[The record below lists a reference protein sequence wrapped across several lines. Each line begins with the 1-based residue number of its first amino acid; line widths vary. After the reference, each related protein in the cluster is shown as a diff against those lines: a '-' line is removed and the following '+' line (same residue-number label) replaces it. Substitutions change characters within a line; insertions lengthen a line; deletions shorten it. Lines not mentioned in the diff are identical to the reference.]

1 VIPDS
6 TLGPESSVVID
17 IDPSTQIIEGGATRG
32 SNLFH
37 SFLEFNIAPGS
48 ALYFNPDSGI
58 SDILTRI
65 TGPNPSAIEGL
76 LGVNGSANLYLLN
89 PNGILFGPNAS
100 LDVTGSFHAIAAPYL
115 PLGNG
120 IFSATAPQSSSL
132 LSISPDVSLFN
143 YLTSGDITSS
153 AALSTGQALT
163 LAGNN
168 LQLSNQLQAGSD
180 LTLLASDTVT
190 IRDSADTAFLAR
202 SGDDLTVQGTNSID
216 ILALQHL
223 DLTPFVSGQDLTFI
237 SDGFI
242 STDAHFESG
251 GNLQFLT
258 LSGAPGN
265 LLSLYDPIISANG
278 DVVFGNYIGAA
289 LKIEATGSIQGGNIG
304 ITTPDTTLTPDGSG
318 SDQDLLASSRA
329 VILRAGLTSVGSSN
343 IPQATGGTIFSSGV
357 ILGHPPGSIV
367 VDGIDTSTFAP
378 GLAPGSDGGPII
390 LEATGDITS
399 NLLWSLAFA
408 ADNAGD
414 GGRVEL
420 VAGGNITSDV
430 IVSSSSSSTG
440 YAGNGGRVELVAGGN
455 ITSGV
460 IASSSR
466 SSTENASD
474 GGNVELL
481 AGGSIEVGSIDSYSF
496 SDSGNS
502 GNSGSINLS
511 AGGRVSAFTLQSYS
525 LSNAGNSAAGGDIS
539 VISGDNVTVGRFNS
553 YSSSAIGLA
562 GDGGR
567 IQVVASGNVSSIE
580 FESFS
585 SSTAGNSS
593 NGGEIYITA
602 GDNITS
608 LYGWNSSSSSDS
620 GNSGNGGE
628 ISLISGSDVDSYFD
642 LESSSSSDFGNAGDG
657 GGITII
663 AGGNITPRNLRSYA
677 YSRFGSVG
685 NGGNIFLE
693 SQGDILTGNLASYSQ
708 AFLGSGES
716 ADGGSVQLLAAGDI
730 IIEYLPVLG
739 SVSTVSYSR
748 SNSAGDGGEISFL
761 AGGDVIVAT
770 SFYSSSSSISG
781 DTGDG
786 GDIEVI
792 AGGNIISDF
801 RSGSFSISGNA
812 GDGGSILI
820 SAGGDIISN
829 TLQSLSFSGTEN
841 ASNAGNI
848 QLISGGRIQPEPNL
862 YPQPLSVDALAI
874 TTGNATR
881 VSGTGGNVLIQAGNS
896 VVGLRAITI
905 ASDNNSGN
913 ISIEGF
919 SNLLLLDMDVTS
931 SAQVEIDNFTGVGT
945 GGSLVID
952 VFGFGQSGNARI
964 SAPGNLTI
972 ENTSILSDA
981 NGSVSG
987 GQILIEN
994 ANNVTLNNSQL
1005 LSDTNANGVGGD
1017 IILRNLGS
1025 LTLNNSTFTTDTA
1038 GATPTSDAGNIVI
1051 DNVGVFLMRNN
1062 SLVRVNAENGAN
1074 AGDIN
1079 IATDFIVGVPGEN
1092 NDIIANA
1099 VGGNGGRIFAT
1110 ATGIY
1115 GFTERNGFTFSELR
1129 NLSTN
1134 DISASSLFARD
1145 GEVSLTFEETPSA
1158 EDLPS
1163 DFLDSDSLIS
1173 NSCITPNN
1181 QVAGSF
1187 TIPGAG
1193 GLPATPAD
1201 VTTSN
1206 YSTGDVQT
1214 LPTPQ
1219 SNADDDGWQ
1228 LGDPIV
1234 EPDAVTQLADGRIV
1248 FGRRCEQPWQQR

>member
-1 VIPDS
+1 MVCDRSMDLNWRAWIGLSMGGLSAVLGGSLIPSAAIAQVIPDS
-6 TLGPESSVVID
+6 TLGPDTSVVVD
-17 IDPSTQIIEGGATRG
+17 IDPSTQFIEGGATRG

-100 LDVTGSFHAIAAPYL
+100 LDITGSFHAIAAPYL
-115 PLGNG
+115 PLGNS

-258 LSGAPGN
+258 LSGAPCN
-265 LLSLYDPIISANG
+265 LLSLYDLIISANG
-278 DVVFGNYIGAA
+278 DIVFGNYTGVA
-289 LKIEATGSIQGGNIG
+289 LKVEATGSIQGGNIR
-304 ITTPDTTLTPDGSG
+304 ITGPDTALISNGTP
-318 SDQDLLASSRA
+318 DQDLLVSSRA
-329 VILRAGLTSVGSSN
+329 AIFRAGEPLVGSGN
-343 IPQATGGTIFSSGV
+343 LPQNTGNTTFSSGV
-357 ILGHPPGSIV
+357 VTGHPPGSIV
-367 VDGIDTSTFAP
+367 ASGIYTLDNT
-378 GLAPGSDGGPII
+378 GGDGGPII
-390 LEATGDITS
+390 LKAQGSIIVDALNSRSFPISGNSASGGTISLSSELGNIDIIFLASGSLSNTGSSGSGGTVDISLGEGDI
-399 NLLWSLAFA
+399 NIEALW
-408 ADNAGD
+408 
-414 GGRVEL
+414 
-420 VAGGNITSDV
+420 T
-430 IVSSSSSSTG
+430 
-440 YAGNGGRVELVAGGN
+440 
-455 ITSGV
+455 
-460 IASSSR
+460 
-466 SSTENASD
+466 
-474 GGNVELL
+474 
-481 AGGSIEVGSIDSYSF
+481 YSF
-496 SDSGNS
+496 SDLGDAGPGGAVNISLGEGDINIEALWTYSFSDLGDAGPGGEVYVSSQEGN
-502 GNSGSINLS
+502 IN
-511 AGGRVSAFTLQSYS
+511 VNTLQSYS
-525 LSNAGNSAAGGDIS
+525 SSNLGNAGPGGEVYVSSQEEGDINVGTLRSFSFSEEGNAGFGGAVDISSQGGDINVGTLRSFSFSEEGNAGSGGSIYLFSRTGNISGRSFLTGSESVLGNSNLGGSIYFSAGNNINLVDSRLYTLSFTRAGNS
-539 VISGDNVTVGRFNS
+539 
-553 YSSSAIGLA
+553 
-562 GDGGR
+562 
-567 IQVVASGNVSSIE
+567 
-580 FESFS
+580 
-585 SSTAGNSS
+585 
-593 NGGEIYITA
+593 
-602 GDNITS
+602 
-608 LYGWNSSSSSDS
+608 
-620 GNSGNGGE
+620 
-628 ISLISGSDVDSYFD
+628 
-642 LESSSSSDFGNAGDG
+642 
-657 GGITII
+657 
-663 AGGNITPRNLRSYA
+663 
-677 YSRFGSVG
+677 
-685 NGGNIFLE
+685 
-693 SQGDILTGNLASYSQ
+693 
-708 AFLGSGES
+708 
-716 ADGGSVQLLAAGDI
+716 
-730 IIEYLPVLG
+730 
-739 SVSTVSYSR
+739 
-748 SNSAGDGGEISFL
+748 GDGGEISL
-761 AGGDVIVAT
+761 LSERGDVNISSGSLV
-770 SFYSSSSSISG
+770 SRSSS
-781 DTGDG
+781 
-786 GDIEVI
+786 
-792 AGGNIISDF
+792 
-801 RSGSFSISGNA
+801 RSGNA
-812 GDGGSILI
+812 G
-820 SAGGDIISN
+820 
-829 TLQSLSFSGTEN
+829 
-841 ASNAGNI
+841 NAGQIDITALRGNI
-848 QLISGGRIQPEPNL
+848 LGLNTQLISFAFTENSIQ
-862 YPQPLSVDALAI
+862 
-874 TTGNATR
+874 T
-881 VSGTGGNVLIQAGNS
+881 SGLGGNVYLRTGNVLSGLEIWTLSSDNTSGDVVIQGNGNLLIQD
-896 VVGLRAITI
+896 VILI
-905 ASDNNSGN
+905 ASGQV
-913 ISIEGF
+913 SIPNPFVGPPIT
-919 SNLLLLDMDVTS
+919 LDITD
-931 SAQVEIDNFTGVGT
+931 
-945 GGSLVID
+945 
-952 VFGFGQSGNARI
+952 FGQSGNTNITAT
-964 SAPGNLTI
+964 GNLTFD
-972 ENTSILSDA
+972 NVQVLSDA
-981 NGSVSG
+981 NGAAPG
-987 GQILIEN
+987 GRILIEN
-994 ANNVTLNNSQL
+994 TDAVTLNNTTL
-1005 LSDTNANGVGGD
+1005 FSDTNASGVGGD

-1173 NSCITPNN
+1173 NSCITPDN

-1214 LPTPQ
+1214 LPASGPQ
-1219 SNADDDGWQ
+1219 SNVEGWQ

-1234 EPDAVTQLADGRIV
+1234 EPDSVAQLTDGRV
-1248 FGRRCEQPWQQR
+1248 VLGRRCN

>member
-1 VIPDS
+1 MVCDRSMNLDWRVWTGLSMGGLSAVLGGSLIPSAAVAQVIPDN
-6 TLGPESSVVID
+6 TLGPETSVVVD

-100 LDVTGSFHAIAAPYL
+100 LDITGSFHAIAAPYL
-115 PLGNG
+115 PLGNS
-120 IFSATAPQSSSL
+120 IFSATAPQSSNL

-278 DVVFGNYIGAA
+278 DIVFGNYTGVA
-289 LKIEATGSIQGGNIG
+289 LKVEATGSIQGGNIR
-304 ITTPDTTLTPDGSG
+304 ITGPDTTFTPDGSG

-329 VILRAGLTSVGSSN
+329 AILRAGVASVGTPN
-343 IPQATGGTIFSSGV
+343 TPLTAGDPNGF
-357 ILGHPPGSIV
+357 PPGQTTFDTGVVAGQPSGSITV
-367 VDGIDTSTFAP
+367 NNIFTPGIP
-378 GLAPGSDGGPII
+378 GGPII
-390 LEATGDITS
+390 LQATENITITGDLGSTS
-399 NLLWSLAFA
+399 NG
-408 ADNAGD
+408 GD
-414 GGRVEL
+414 GGMISL
-420 VAGGNITSDV
+420 
-430 IVSSSSSSTG
+430 
-440 YAGNGGRVELVAGGN
+440 
-455 ITSGV
+455 
-460 IASSSR
+460 
-466 SSTENASD
+466 STE
-474 GGNVELL
+474 
-481 AGGSIEVGSIDSYSF
+481 
-496 SDSGNS
+496 
-502 GNSGSINLS
+502 
-511 AGGRVSAFTLQSYS
+511 
-525 LSNAGNSAAGGDIS
+525 GGDINIAGS
-539 VISGDNVTVGRFNS
+539 LN
-553 YSSSAIGLA
+553 SSA
-562 GDGGR
+562 
-567 IQVVASGNVSSIE
+567 
-580 FESFS
+580 FS
-585 SSTAGNSS
+585 SSGDSG
-593 NGGEIYITA
+593 NGGEITLSTEGGDINIA
-602 GDNITS
+602 GS
-608 LYGWNSSSSSDS
+608 LNSSAFSSSGDSGNGGEITLSTEGGDINIAGSLRSSTFSSS

-628 ISLISGSDVDSYFD
+628 VALSTEDGNINIENVFSTSTSSGDSGFGGGILFYSRNGNINTRSLIATTNSFSNRARNGGRISLLAENGSIDIRGANS
-642 LESSSSSDFGNAGDG
+642 LSSSSSGNGGRGGDITLTSGEGIRVEFLQSNSLSDSGSAGNGGGISLAAKNGDISVGSSIFQAGSSSNSGNAGNGGDISLIAEN
-657 GGITII
+657 GGI
-663 AGGNITPRNLRSYA
+663 
-677 YSRFGSVG
+677 VV
-685 NGGNIFLE
+685 
-693 SQGDILTGNLASYSQ
+693 
-708 AFLGSGES
+708 ES
-716 ADGGSVQLLAAGDI
+716 AA
-730 IIEYLPVLG
+730 
-739 SVSTVSYSR
+739 
-748 SNSAGDGGEISFL
+748 
-761 AGGDVIVAT
+761 
-770 SFYSSSSSISG
+770 SSSSSSSGNAGNGGDISLIAESG
-781 DTGDG
+781 SINVSSGLTSGSSSDSGNAGVGGNIAISAVGNIMVPLLSSGSLSNQGNAGPGGNISLTATEDIHLDPSSSFTGSGIYTSSFSSLGSAYDG
-786 GDIEVI
+786 GDIFI
-792 AGGNIISDF
+792 SSGGSISGIN
-801 RSGSFSISGNA
+801 SELISFSITQGNTLQTSGR
-812 GDGGSILI
+812 GGSIVLI
-820 SAGGDIISN
+820 SQGGIS
-829 TLQSLSFSGTEN
+829 SF
-841 ASNAGNI
+841 
-848 QLISGGRIQPEPNL
+848 
-862 YPQPLSVDALAI
+862 
-874 TTGNATR
+874 R
-881 VSGTGGNVLIQAGNS
+881 VV
-896 VVGLRAITI
+896 TI
-905 ASDNNSGN
+905 ASDGVSGDVDFQ
-913 ISIEGF
+913 SLG
-919 SNLLLLDMDVTS
+919 NLLIDDVALIV
-931 SAQVEIDNFTGVGT
+931 SAQVVIPNLT
-945 GGSLVID
+945 GGPIFIVD
-952 VFGFGQSGNARI
+952 TTGFGQSGDTTIDA
-964 SAPGNLTI
+964 SGDLTLNNV
-972 ENTSILSDA
+972 EILSDA

-994 ANNVTLNNSQL
+994 ANNVILNNSQL

-1051 DNVGVFLMRNN
+1051 DDVGVFLMRNN

-1173 NSCITPNN
+1173 NSCITPDN

-1214 LPTPQ
+1214 LPGSSPS
-1219 SNADDDGWQ
+1219 SNVEGWQ

-1234 EPDAVTQLADGRIV
+1234 EPDSVAQLTDGRV
-1248 FGRRCEQPWQQR
+1248 VLGRRCN